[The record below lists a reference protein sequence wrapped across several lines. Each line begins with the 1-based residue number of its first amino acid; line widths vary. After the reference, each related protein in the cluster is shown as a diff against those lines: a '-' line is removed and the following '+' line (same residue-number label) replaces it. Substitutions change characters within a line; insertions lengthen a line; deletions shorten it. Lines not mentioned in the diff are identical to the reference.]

1 LSFDLND
8 FEYVE
13 IELLNR
19 PQNFLT
25 NITELKLKNVG
36 LHADLSDLRPFM
48 AQLRMVQKVYVDVHD
63 VDRYCVNVLRQI
75 LPYFDQLEEL
85 EVFSIS
91 QRACYQASEFF
102 AVVRDCC
109 LHLKT
114 LIVPPEMLEDTRN
127 HFGDTLVVE

>member
-1 LSFDLND
+1 
-8 FEYVE
+8 
-13 IELLNR
+13 LNR

-25 NITELKLKNVG
+25 NITELKMKNIG

-63 VDRYCVNVLRQI
+63 VDRCCVNGLRQI

-85 EVFSIS
+85 EVYAESQVIS
-91 QRACYQASEFF
+91 STEHRPTCDQASEFF
-102 AVVRDCC
+102 AVVRECC
-109 LHLKT
+109 LHLKI

-127 HFGDTLVVE
+127 HFGDLLVVE